1 MVMQDK
7 QKLTK
12 KLNTYSLLYL
22 FFGTLI
28 LSMFE
33 VPTMIINLTSFIA
46 CSVLYSTIILQY
58 KLEFHKIHIPLT
70 LLGVSCM
77 ILQLVNVFYH
87 HKILSLIVTMSIYA
101 YYLYSDKLMTG
112 KINKSLVFFA
122 IMICG
127 SSFLGLFFKNKYMTA
142 LFLFV
147 DALIYLK
154 LSNKM
159 FTSMANKRKE
169 KLEQS
174 GFTEEDAKK
183 VPLIRRILFGKT
195 GKMDWGLV
203 TMLTGKD
210 FSKKVKE
217 H

>member
-7 QKLTK
+7 QNFVK
-12 KLNTYSLLYL
+12 KLNTYSLIYL

-28 LSMFE
+28 LSMFN
-33 VPTMIINLTSFIA
+33 VPMIAINLTSCIA

-58 KLEFHKIHIPLT
+58 KYEFNKIHIPLT
-70 LLGVSCM
+70 LLGVLCM
-77 ILQLVNVFYH
+77 VLQLVNVFYSN
-87 HKILSLIVTMSIYA
+87 KVLSLIVTMSIYI
-101 YYLYSDKLMTG
+101 YYLYSNKLMTG
-112 KINKSLVFFA
+112 KINKTLLFFA
-122 IMICG
+122 VMICG
-127 SSFLGLFFKNKYMTA
+127 SSFLGIFFKNKYMTA

-159 FTSMANKRKE
+159 FTSIAYKRKV
-169 KLEQS
+169 KLEES

-195 GKMDWGLV
+195 GKIDWGLV
-203 TMLTGKD
+203 SMLTGKD
-210 FSKKVKE
+210 FSKKIKE